1 MTAPENPILA
11 AALAYAGAGLPVFPC
26 SPRPEKG
33 VGKRPL
39 VPPETA
45 PGAKDGGLYLATT
58 DEAQIRA
65 WWRQYPGALIGMPTG
80 LRAGVVVVDLDPR
93 SFEAGDMLDALETW
107 IGGEAF
113 DGPIVRTQSGGLHLW
128 FRYPDDLGDV
138 DKIGNRAGLFGKV
151 EAAPTAIRDYV
162 DVRGEGGYVILPPSA
177 MTDGKRYEWRVD
189 LADTT
194 LPDLPRRLFEVIT
207 KTGEFARA
215 AARPASPATPLQ
227 VAPTHTRAGDWEA
240 ESVHRY
246 GLAALDK
253 AAGRV
258 QAAREG
264 TRNQT
269 INDEA
274 LAIGHLVGA
283 GALSRAV
290 AHAALFNA
298 CLAWGIPADDKA
310 IRPGGTLDRA
320 LDAGARSPADLSD
333 VRQAARDR
341 AAKAAARRPPPAMPS
356 DYDLDPAPRRGSET
370 PAPGPQPG
378 SVGAGGDYDAPAD
391 EGAEDQGP
399 SASGAEVD
407 DAIVAECASLDHSDT
422 DNATRLIAHFGRD
435 LAVLAQDEATGG
447 TWLGWTGT
455 HWDLAAGA
463 AMARLTAQ
471 KLGHCIGLEADHLAQ
486 TLDEQ
491 KAIEA
496 AKIARPSLAK
506 LKAKPVKDWSGAE
519 HEAAAAL
526 QDQIDAAEAA
536 RDALAKRKKAR
547 RSFGVSSKNRA
558 RIEAMLELSAPRLRR
573 PADSF
578 NANRFRVA
586 CQSHTLTFDRVLD
599 EECPD
604 PDAQRWVGQVDAL
617 RGHARDH
624 WLTAVLPCGY
634 DPAARAPRW
643 RSFLEAMLP
652 DAEKRRTVQAFT
664 GLGLLGVP
672 VQYLMFHYG
681 RGANGKSVFLE
692 TITRVLGPGLAVG
705 LPRESI
711 VGGGERGAGSAT
723 PDLVRLYGKR
733 FVRILEVPGDAP
745 LQEDLIKRLTGGE
758 SFPVRTLFKGYFEF
772 QNCGKAHMSGNG
784 FPTVDGTDNGIWRRL
799 LVVHWDQTIPE
810 PDRRDFEAVVS
821 EFVAEAPGVLNWLIE
836 GVFDYL
842 ENGLV
847 IAPAVRAA
855 TQEYREEMD
864 PIGEFIGAC
873 IEAKPGARIGAQP
886 AYEAYISWS
895 LANARKPKSITKFG
909 KVMTGQYE
917 KQVFEGRNFYLDVDL
932 HDVPERPIEHG
943 RAGAGASVGT
953 PPAWAT
959 SADGPEPVY

>member
-1 MTAPENPILA
+1 
-11 AALAYAGAGLPVFPC
+11 
-26 SPRPEKG
+26 
-33 VGKRPL
+33 
-39 VPPETA
+39 
-45 PGAKDGGLYLATT
+45 
-58 DEAQIRA
+58 
-65 WWRQYPGALIGMPTG
+65 
-80 LRAGVVVVDLDPR
+80 
-93 SFEAGDMLDALETW
+93 
-107 IGGEAF
+107 
-113 DGPIVRTQSGGLHLW
+113 
-128 FRYPDDLGDV
+128 
-138 DKIGNRAGLFGKV
+138 
-151 EAAPTAIRDYV
+151 
-162 DVRGEGGYVILPPSA
+162 
-177 MTDGKRYEWRVD
+177 
-189 LADTT
+189 
-194 LPDLPRRLFEVIT
+194 
-207 KTGEFARA
+207 
-215 AARPASPATPLQ
+215 
-227 VAPTHTRAGDWEA
+227 
-240 ESVHRY
+240 
-246 GLAALDK
+246 
-253 AAGRV
+253 
-258 QAAREG
+258 
-264 TRNQT
+264 
-269 INDEA
+269 
-274 LAIGHLVGA
+274 
-283 GALSRAV
+283 
-290 AHAALFNA
+290 
-298 CLAWGIPADDKA
+298 
-310 IRPGGTLDRA
+310 
-320 LDAGARSPADLSD
+320 
-333 VRQAARDR
+333 
-341 AAKAAARRPPPAMPS
+341 
-356 DYDLDPAPRRGSET
+356 
-370 PAPGPQPG
+370 
-378 SVGAGGDYDAPAD
+378 
-391 EGAEDQGP
+391 
-399 SASGAEVD
+399 
-407 DAIVAECASLDHSDT
+407 
-422 DNATRLIAHFGRD
+422 
-435 LAVLAQDEATGG
+435 
-447 TWLGWTGT
+447 
-455 HWDLAAGA
+455 
-463 AMARLTAQ
+463 MARLTAQ
-471 KLGHCIGLEADHLAQ
+471 KLGHCIGLEADHLAH
-486 TLDEQ
+486 TVDEA

-526 QDQIDAAEAA
+526 QEQLDAADAA
-536 RDALAKRKKAR
+536 RDALNKRKKAR

-586 CQSHTLTFDRVLD
+586 CQSHTLTFDRALD

-772 QNCGKAHMSGNG
+772 QNFAKAHMSGNG
-784 FPTVDGTDNGIWRRL
+784 FPSIDGTDNGIWRRL

-847 IAPAVRAA
+847 IADTVRAA

-864 PIGEFIGAC
+864 PIGEFVSACLVPTPGGEVGAL
-873 IEAKPGARIGAQP
+873 
-886 AYEAYISWS
+886 EAYQAYVSWS
-895 LANARKPKSITKFG
+895 MANARRPKSQQKFG
-909 KVMTGQYE
+909 RVMAAQFE
-917 KQVFEGRNFYLDVDL
+917 KRQLHGRYLYVDL
-932 HDVPERPIEHG
+932 ALGEVPARPADPSKI
-943 RAGAGASVGT
+943 AGGPSVGD

-959 SADGPEPVY
+959 SDPGPQPVY